1 MNDCFVWIT
10 NDYRVNIS
18 SIFSLQKIECTNNE
32 QINNWSK
39 KYNDFISVP
48 ENFVELEVDDDVYWS
63 PVSGTH
69 VPDEYIETYAK
80 KFNDY
85 VESQIGP
92 KPQNTYKYVIITNTG
107 VKINI
112 SKNKFDEINKIIDE
126 KTKDKN

>member
-1 MNDCFVWIT
+1 MNDCFVWIN

-18 SIFSLQKIECTNNE
+18 SIFSLQRIESTDNE
-32 QINNWSK
+32 QLNNWSK
-39 KYNDFISVP
+39 KYNEFISVP
-48 ENFVELEVDDDVYWS
+48 ENFIELEVDNGVYWS
-63 PVSGTH
+63 PINGAKM
-69 VPDEYIETYAK
+69 PDEYVEIYAE

-92 KPQNTYKYVIITNTG
+92 RPQNTYKYVIITNTG
-107 VKINI
+107 VKVNI